1 MNAPMALPRLD
12 ALRQWPSQ
20 GGDPVEIERLGK
32 SFGERVVLK
41 DLNLVIAAGEFVAI
55 IGRSGCG
62 KTTLLRLLAGLD
74 RPTCGAIR
82 VGGGDVTGLG
92 ASTRLLFQDARLLPW
107 QTVAG
112 NVGIARGSGW
122 QKYAAAALADVGL
135 SDRGAD
141 WPAKLSGGQRQRV
154 ALARALISEPRVL
167 LLDEPFGALDALTR
181 QEMHDL
187 LSRIRRR
194 RGFTT
199 LLITHDVNEALALAD
214 RVVVMRDGRIAAEE
228 QVLLSPEERRAG
240 SEALRLLHNRI
251 LAEV

>member
-1 MNAPMALPRLD
+1 MNAPMAIVDLD
-12 ALRQWPSQ
+12 AMHLQFSP
-20 GGDPVEIERLGK
+20 GGESVEIEGVGK
-32 SFGERVVLK
+32 TFGERVVLN
-41 DLNLVIAAGEFVAI
+41 DLSLTVASGEFVAI

-74 RPTCGAIR
+74 RATTGSIR
-82 VGGGDVTGLG
+82 VGGRAVAGLG
-92 ASTRLLFQDARLLPW
+92 PSTRLLFQDARLLPW

-112 NVGIARGSGW
+112 NVGIARGAGW
-122 QKYAAAALADVGL
+122 QAHAAAALTDVGL
-135 SDRGAD
+135 ADRGAD

-181 QEMHDL
+181 QEMHEL